1 MTTILH
7 PSRQAALETH
17 LVGRDA
23 DLLRA
28 TTLLAESRPIAVM
41 GAAGVGK
48 SALLRAAADARGHT
62 TYSGVC
68 LRSLAWMP
76 LLPLAHALGH
86 EVLQDDPEAV
96 ATAIAREIGDGTL
109 LLDALHSADP
119 DTLDVIARLAGRVA
133 LGVAYRT
140 PVAPQLGSLLDRAG
154 FATIALDPL
163 EPAAAAHLATLHR
176 PRLRRARID
185 AMVRQA
191 GGLPGVLVALVSE
204 DDDDEGAA
212 LDEAARWPVDRERR
226 DPRRRTLRQE
236 ADRVRAA
243 LDPVLALRDRP
254 SPRPKHPVE
263 PATRPAF
270 AALGDPRA
278 VERAEEAW
286 RRARGRESGEAV
298 ARVALGEALFVG
310 GDPSCLGH
318 FEAVVRS
325 LADIQAEV
333 VYEAAYG
340 LVAGRYAFGDP
351 ASARELASE
360 MASRARVD
368 RDRRFEA
375 IFRLTRA
382 HLDLRVDGAY
392 EAMIA
397 EAHRVLAD
405 AEGTPAGFQALLDM
419 AISHAELDQDAQAV
433 AACRIAASSAVGG
446 PLVSMLAHAVGE
458 IELAAGRPAAALVA
472 AREATATAENGM
484 IAADL
489 ALLTAG
495 WARLEL
501 GAGEPTPPLRKMAFP
516 ALAGAVPESEALA
529 ALALGDATLAA
540 GAFQRAAQ
548 RWDGYSLARS
558 LRCRL
563 GAGLAEL
570 AQGRHVAAREHIEVV
585 VRSARERGLV
595 RLLDRAER
603 ALRRAGGPASG
614 MRALLSPGELT
625 PREIDVMRLVRGGNT
640 SARIADTLGIGRAT
654 VDSHVRSAMAK
665 TGARTRLQ
673 ASMIA
678 AQLERGEPVELH
690 PRSSRIMDYRPGPEI
705 DPRSRSS

>member
-17 LVGRDA
+17 LVGREP

-28 TTLLAESRPIAVM
+28 TSLLAESRPVAVM
-41 GAAGVGK
+41 GAPGVGK
-48 SALLRAAADARGHT
+48 SALLRAAAIARGRA
-62 TYSGVC
+62 TYAGVC

-86 EVLQDDPEAV
+86 EIVQDDPEAV
-96 ATAIAREIGDGTL
+96 ASAIAREIGDGTL
-109 LLDALHSADP
+109 LLDALHAADP
-119 DTLDVIARLAGRVA
+119 DTLDVVARLAGRVA

-140 PVAPQLGSLLDRAG
+140 PVTAQLAALLDRAG
-154 FATIALDPL
+154 FATIVL
-163 EPAAAAHLATLHR
+163 EPLGHEQSAQLASLHR
-176 PRLRRARID
+176 PRLGRARID
-185 AMVRQA
+185 AMVQRA
-191 GGLPGVLVALVSE
+191 GGLPGVLVALATEDVDLATVE
-204 DDDDEGAA
+204 DD
-212 LDEAARWPVDRERR
+212 ARWPAEQERR
-226 DPRRRTLRQE
+226 DPRRRTLREE
-236 ADRVRAA
+236 AERVRVA
-243 LDPVLALRDRP
+243 LDPVLALRDRTGA
-254 SPRPKHPVE
+254 RPAGSVE
-263 PATRPAF
+263 PAARPAF

-286 RRARGRESGEAV
+286 RKARRKESGEAA
-298 ARVALGEALFVG
+298 ARVALGEALFAG

-325 LADIQAEV
+325 LAEIEAEV

-382 HLDLRVDGAY
+382 HLDLRIDGAY
-392 EAMIA
+392 DAMIA
-397 EAHRVLAD
+397 EGQRVLSD

-419 AISHAELDQDAQAV
+419 AIAHAELDQDAQAV
-433 AACRIAASSAVGG
+433 ASCRLAARSAVGG
-446 PLVSMLAHAVGE
+446 PLVAMLAHAVGE

-472 AREATATAENGM
+472 AREAAAASGSGG

-489 ALLTAG
+489 SRLTAG

-501 GAGEPTPPLRKMAFP
+501 GASTPTPALRAIAFP

-529 ALALGDATLAA
+529 ALAAGDASLAA
-540 GAFQRAAQ
+540 SAFQRAAQ
-548 RWDGYSLARS
+548 RWEGYSLGRA

-563 GAGLAEL
+563 GAGLAEI
-570 AQGRHVAAREHIEVV
+570 AQGRHVAARDHVEQVLRV
-585 VRSARERGLV
+585 ARERGMV
-595 RLLDRAER
+595 RLQERAER
-603 ALRRAGGPASG
+603 ALKRAGGPNSG
-614 MRALLSPGELT
+614 FRDLLSPGELT

-640 SARIADTLGIGRAT
+640 SARIADMLGIGRAT

-678 AQLERGEPVELH
+678 GKLERGEPVEIN
-690 PRSSRIMDYRPGPEI
+690 PRSSRIVEYRPGREIEPES
-705 DPRSRSS
+705 PSS

>member
-7 PSRQAALETH
+7 PSRQAALATH

-28 TTLLAESRPIAVM
+28 TTLLGESRPIAVM
-41 GAAGVGK
+41 GAEGVGK
-48 SALLRAAADARGHT
+48 TTLLRAAADARGHT
-62 TYSGVC
+62 TFTGVC

-86 EVLQDDPEAV
+86 EVVQDDPDAV
-96 ATAIAREIGDGTL
+96 AAAIAREVGDGTL

-119 DTLDVIARLAGRVA
+119 DTLDVVARLAGRIA
-133 LGVAYRT
+133 LGVAFRT
-140 PVAPQLGSLLDRAG
+140 PVVPQLGSLLDRAG
-154 FATIALDPL
+154 FATISLEPLDPDV
-163 EPAAAAHLATLHR
+163 AAHLAILHR
-176 PRLRRARID
+176 PRLTRARID
-185 AMVRQA
+185 EMVEQA
-191 GGLPGVLVALVSE
+191 GGLPGVLVALAT
-204 DDDDEGAA
+204 DDDTGAA
-212 LDEAARWPVDRERR
+212 DETTRWPVEQERR
-226 DPRRRTLRQE
+226 DPRRRTFREE
-236 ADRVRAA
+236 AERVRTA
-243 LDPVLALRDRP
+243 LDPVLALRDHPSSRP
-254 SPRPKHPVE
+254 QNPIE
-263 PATRPAF
+263 PAARPAF

-278 VERAEEAW
+278 VEHAEEAW

-368 RDRRFEA
+368 RDRRFEG

-397 EAHRVLAD
+397 EAHRVLPD
-405 AEGTPAGFQALLDM
+405 AEGTPAGFQAVLDL
-419 AISHAELDQDAQAV
+419 AISHAELDQDMQAI
-433 AACRIAASSAVGG
+433 AACRIAGHSAMGG
-446 PLVSMLAHAVGE
+446 PLVAMLAHAVGE

-472 AREATATAENGM
+472 AREAMATAHSGG

-489 ALLTAG
+489 ARLTAG
-495 WARLEL
+495 WARFEL
-501 GAGEPTPPLRKMAFP
+501 GAGEVPAPLRKIAFP
-516 ALAGAVPESEALA
+516 ALAGAIPESEALA
-529 ALALGDATLAA
+529 ALAAGDASLAA
-540 GAFQRAAQ
+540 SSFQRAAQ
-548 RWDGYSLARS
+548 RWDGYSLGRT

-570 AQGRHVAAREHIEVV
+570 AQGRHVAAREQIEQVI
-585 VRSARERGLV
+585 RSARDRGMT
-595 RLLDRAER
+595 RLHDRAER
-603 ALRRAGGPASG
+603 ALRRAGGPNSSV
-614 MRALLSPGELT
+614 RAMLSPGELT
-625 PREIDVMRLVRGGNT
+625 PREMDVMRLVRGGST

-678 AQLERGEPVELH
+678 SQLERGEPVELH
-690 PRSSRIMDYRPGPEI
+690 PRSSRIVDYRPGRVVDPE
-705 DPRSRSS
+705 SRSS

>member
-17 LVGRDA
+17 LVGRDS
-23 DLLRA
+23 DLMRA
-28 TTLLAESRPIAVM
+28 TALLGESRPVAVM

-48 SALLRAAADARGHT
+48 SALLRAAAAARGRA
-62 TYSGVC
+62 TYAGVC
-68 LRSLAWMP
+68 LRSLSWMP
-76 LLPLAHALGH
+76 LLPLSHALGH
-86 EVLQDDPEAV
+86 EIVQDQAEDV
-96 ATAIAREIGDGTL
+96 AAAIVREIGDGTL
-109 LLDALHSADP
+109 VLDALHAADP
-119 DTLDVIARLAGRVA
+119 DTLDVVARLAGRIA
-133 LGVAYRT
+133 LGVAYRS
-140 PVAPQLGSLLDRAG
+140 PVPPQLASLLDRAG
-154 FATIALDPL
+154 FATIALEPL
-163 EPAAAAHLATLHR
+163 EPEQAARLATLHR
-176 PRLRRARID
+176 PRLGRARID
-185 AMVRQA
+185 AMVERA
-191 GGLPGVLVALVSE
+191 GGLPGVLVALATE
-204 DDDDEGAA
+204 DVDVAA
-212 LDEAARWPVDRERR
+212 VEEAARWPVERERR
-226 DPRRRTLRQE
+226 DPRRRTLREE

-243 LDPVLALRDRP
+243 LDPVIALRDRLTTR
-254 SPRPKHPVE
+254 SQGPVE
-263 PATRPAF
+263 PAARPAF

-286 RRARGRESGEAV
+286 RRARRQESGEAA

-325 LADIQAEV
+325 LADIEAEV

-351 ASARELASE
+351 ASARELATE

-382 HLDLRVDGAY
+382 HLDMRIDGAY
-392 EAMIA
+392 DAMIA
-397 EAHRVLAD
+397 EGQRVLTE

-419 AISHAELDQDAQAV
+419 AIAHAELDQDAQAIASCRE
-433 AACRIAASSAVGG
+433 AARSAVGG
-446 PLVSMLAHAVGE
+446 PLVAMLAHAVGE

-472 AREATATAENGM
+472 AREAAATAKTGL

-489 ALLTAG
+489 ARLTAG

-501 GAGEPTPPLRKMAFP
+501 GAGEITPSLRKIAFP

-529 ALALGDATLAA
+529 ALAAGDATLAA
-540 GAFQRAAQ
+540 SSFQRAAQ
-548 RWDGYSLARS
+548 RWDGYSLGRA

-563 GAGLAEL
+563 GAGLAEI
-570 AQGRHVAAREHIEVV
+570 AQGRHVAAREHIEQVMRV
-585 VRSARERGLV
+585 ARERGLV
-595 RLLDRAER
+595 RLQDRAER
-603 ALRRAGGPASG
+603 ALRRAGGPNSG
-614 MRALLSPGELT
+614 LRALLSPGELT
-625 PREIDVMRLVRGGNT
+625 PREIDVMRLVRRGNT

-673 ASMIA
+673 ASMISG
-678 AQLERGEPVELH
+678 QLERGEVVEIN
-690 PRSSRIMDYRPGPEI
+690 PRISRIVEYRPGRQI
-705 DPRSRSS
+705 DPGSSST

>member
-17 LVGRDA
+17 LVGREP

-28 TTLLAESRPIAVM
+28 TSLLAESRPVAVM
-41 GAAGVGK
+41 GAPGVGK
-48 SALLRAAADARGHT
+48 SALLRAAAVARGRA
-62 TYSGVC
+62 TYAGVC

-86 EVLQDDPEAV
+86 EIVQDDPEAV
-96 ATAIAREIGDGTL
+96 AAAIAREIADGTL
-109 LLDALHSADP
+109 VLDALHAADP
-119 DTLDVIARLAGRVA
+119 DTLDVVARLAGRIA

-140 PVAPQLGSLLDRAG
+140 PVPPQLATLLDRAG
-154 FATIALDPL
+154 FATIALEPLDP
-163 EPAAAAHLATLHR
+163 EQSAHLAALHR
-176 PRLRRARID
+176 PRLGRARID
-185 AMVRQA
+185 AMVERA
-191 GGLPGVLVALVSE
+191 GGLPGVLVALATE
-204 DDDDEGAA
+204 DVDVAA
-212 LDEAARWPVDRERR
+212 IEEAARWPVEQERR
-226 DPRRRTLRQE
+226 DPRRRTLREE
-236 ADRVRAA
+236 AERVRAA
-243 LDPVLALRDRP
+243 LDPVLALRDRMA
-254 SPRPKHPVE
+254 PRPERTVE
-263 PATRPAF
+263 PAARPAF

-286 RRARGRESGEAV
+286 RKARRQESGEAA
-298 ARVALGEALFVG
+298 ARVALGEALFAS
-310 GDPSCLGH
+310 GDSSCLGH

-325 LADIQAEV
+325 LADIEAEV

-351 ASARELASE
+351 ASARELATE

-368 RDRRFEA
+368 RDRRFES

-382 HLDLRVDGAY
+382 HLDLRIDGAY

-397 EAHRVLAD
+397 EAQRVLPE

-433 AACRIAASSAVGG
+433 ASCRVAASSAIGG
-446 PLVSMLAHAVGE
+446 PLVAMLAHAVGE

-472 AREATATAENGM
+472 AREAAATAESGG

-489 ALLTAG
+489 SRLTAG

-501 GAGEPTPPLRKMAFP
+501 GARAATPPLRKIAFP

-529 ALALGDATLAA
+529 AFAEGDSVLAA
-540 GAFQRAAQ
+540 SSFQRAAQ
-548 RWDGYSLARS
+548 RWDGYSLGRA

-570 AQGRHVAAREHIEVV
+570 AQGRHVAAREQIEQVLRV
-585 VRSARERGLV
+585 ARERGLV
-595 RLLDRAER
+595 RVQERAER
-603 ALRRAGGPASG
+603 ALRRAGGPNSG
-614 MRALLSPGELT
+614 LRALLSPGELT

-640 SARIADTLGIGRAT
+640 SARIADMLGIGRAT

-678 AQLERGEPVELH
+678 GQLERGESVEIN
-690 PRSSRIMDYRPGPEI
+690 PRQSRIVEYRPGRDFDQE
-705 DPRSRSS
+705 SSSS

>member
-28 TTLLAESRPIAVM
+28 TTLLGESRPVALIGV
-41 GAAGVGK
+41 AGVGK
-48 SALLRAAADARGHT
+48 SALLRAAAATRGRA
-62 TYSGVC
+62 TYAGVC
-68 LRSLAWMP
+68 LRSLSWMP

-86 EVLQDDPEAV
+86 EIVQDDAEDV
-96 ATAIAREIGDGTL
+96 AAAIAREIGDGTL
-109 LLDALHSADP
+109 VLDALHAADP
-119 DTLDVIARLAGRVA
+119 DTLDVVARLAGRIA
-133 LGVAYRT
+133 LGVAYRS
-140 PVAPQLGSLLDRAG
+140 PVAPQLASLLDRAG
-154 FATIALDPL
+154 FATIVLAPL
-163 EPAAAAHLATLHR
+163 EPEDAAHLAALHR
-176 PRLRRARID
+176 PRLGRARID
-185 AMVRQA
+185 AMVERA
-191 GGLPGVLVALVSE
+191 GGLPGVLVALASE
-204 DDDDEGAA
+204 DVEVAA
-212 LDEAARWPVDRERR
+212 VEEAAGWPVERERR
-226 DPRRRTLRQE
+226 DPRRRTLREE

-243 LDPVLALRDRP
+243 LDPVIALRDRLLT
-254 SPRPKHPVE
+254 RPERLVE
-263 PATRPAF
+263 PSARPAF

-286 RRARGRESGEAV
+286 RRARRQESGEAA

-310 GDPSCLGH
+310 GDSSCLGH

-325 LADIQAEV
+325 LADIEAEV

-382 HLDLRVDGAY
+382 HLDLRIDGAY
-392 EAMIA
+392 DAMIA
-397 EAHRVLAD
+397 EGQRVLPD
-405 AEGTPAGFQALLDM
+405 AEETPAGFQALLDM
-419 AISHAELDQDAQAV
+419 AIAHAELDQDAQAIASCRE
-433 AACRIAASSAVGG
+433 AARSAVGG
-446 PLVSMLAHAVGE
+446 PLVAMLAHAVGE

-472 AREATATAENGM
+472 AREAAATAKTGV

-489 ALLTAG
+489 ARLTAG

-501 GAGEPTPPLRKMAFP
+501 GAGEITPPLRKMAFP

-529 ALALGDATLAA
+529 ALAEGDATLAA
-540 GAFQRAAQ
+540 SAFQRAAQ
-548 RWDGYSLARS
+548 RWDGYSLGRA

-563 GAGLAEL
+563 GAGLAEI
-570 AQGRHVAAREHIEVV
+570 AQGRHVAAREHIEQVS
-585 VRSARERGLV
+585 RAARERGLV
-595 RLLDRAER
+595 RLQERAAR
-603 ALRRAGGPASG
+603 ALRRAGGPTSG
-614 MRALLSPGELT
+614 LRALLSPGELT

-640 SARIADTLGIGRAT
+640 SARIAVTLGIGRAT

-665 TGARTRLQ
+665 TGAHTRLQ

-678 AQLERGEPVELH
+678 GQLERGESVEIH
-690 PRSSRIMDYRPGPEI
+690 PRSSRVVEYRRGREI
-705 DPRSRSS
+705 DPESPST